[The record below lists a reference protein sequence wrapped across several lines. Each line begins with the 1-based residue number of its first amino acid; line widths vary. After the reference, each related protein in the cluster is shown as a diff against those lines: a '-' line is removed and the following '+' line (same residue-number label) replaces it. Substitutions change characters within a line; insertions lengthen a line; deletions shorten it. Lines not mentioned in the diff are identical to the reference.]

1 LNQSNLDSP
10 RGFWRRPANVA
21 SLRFSGNE
29 FGNFGVTASDPA
41 LRKLVRSIVIAG
53 SVISDKLDP
62 ETLKVVSN
70 IALVKAIEA
79 ESEITSLRSNLG
91 SSIRRLEAASE
102 KMTLQISLARREI
115 SDLVDV
121 DPFELS
127 LRVETLRTRLEA
139 SLMTTSRLSKLSLV
153 NFM

>member
-1 LNQSNLDSP
+1 M
-10 RGFWRRPANVA
+10 
-21 SLRFSGNE
+21 
-29 FGNFGVTASDPA
+29 
-41 LRKLVRSIVIAG
+41 SIVIAG

-102 KMTLQISLARREI
+102 KMTLQTSLARREI
-115 SDLVDV
+115 SDLVEV

-127 LRVETLRTRLEA
+127 LRVETLLTRLEA